1 MGGDAYQAKHMTFGA
16 HRAAFTVVAVVAVA
30 GLLTAVALALINKPD
45 GDNSAGLAAD
55 SRSATPAR
63 SMPPRT
69 SKSAS
74 SPSAPA
80 VATGAAQGTSA
91 KPTAAKKPAS
101 PTVEFAETNTYCSGW
116 RSTPEGSEVL
126 KARGC
131 VRVTGHDAAF
141 GVAVRND
148 SKDQVTASVLV
159 QYLYGGDPKDCPL
172 SRYPAAGIVINPGD
186 IWYSSLAN
194 CSVPNLGTHQFQAVS
209 TAVENPDGT
218 TSMNNGRN
226 VYSPTMSIS
235 STGALT
241 CRDMDDTWG
250 TCAPFEYVSGS

>member
-1 MGGDAYQAKHMTFGA
+1 MTFGA

-45 GDNSAGLAAD
+45 GD
-55 SRSATPAR
+55 
-63 SMPPRT
+63 
-69 SKSAS
+69 KSTS
-74 SPSAPA
+74 SPSADRSAPA
-80 VATGAAQGTSA
+80 VPTGTAQGTSA
-91 KPTAAKKPAS
+91 KPTATKKPAS
-101 PTVEFAETNTYCSGW
+101 ATVEFAETNTYCSGW

-159 QYLYGGDPKDCPL
+159 QYLYGGNPKDCPL
-172 SRYPAAGIVINPGD
+172 SRYPAEGIVINPGD
-186 IWYSSLAN
+186 TWYSSMAN
-194 CSVPNLGTHQFQAVS
+194 CSVPNLGTQQFQAVS

-218 TSMNNGRN
+218 TSMNSGRN
-226 VYSPTMSIS
+226 VYSPSMSIS
-235 STGALT
+235 STGGLA
-241 CRDMDDTWG
+241 CRHMDDTWG

>member
-1 MGGDAYQAKHMTFGA
+1 MTFGA

-91 KPTAAKKPAS
+91 KVTAAKKPAS

-131 VRVTGHDAAF
+131 VRVTGH
-141 GVAVRND
+141 
-148 SKDQVTASVLV
+148 
-159 QYLYGGDPKDCPL
+159 
-172 SRYPAAGIVINPGD
+172 
-186 IWYSSLAN
+186 
-194 CSVPNLGTHQFQAVS
+194 
-209 TAVENPDGT
+209 PDGT